1 MKHAAL
7 LLIRFY
13 QAAVSPYLPSV
24 CRFTPSCSH
33 YTAQAISS
41 YGLAKG
47 GLLGLRRIVS
57 CRPGGGK
64 GYDPVP

>member
-1 MKHAAL
+1 MRILAL
-7 LLIRFY
+7 GLIRFY

-24 CRFTPSCSH
+24 CRYTPTCSN
-33 YTAQAISS
+33 YAAQAIIQHGVFRGSF
-41 YGLAKG
+41 
-47 GLLGLRRIVS
+47 LGLKRIIN

>member
-1 MKHAAL
+1 MRTLAL
-7 LLIRFY
+7 GLIRLY

-24 CRFTPSCSH
+24 CRFTPTCSS
-33 YTAQAISS
+33 YAAQAIVQHGVFRGSF
-41 YGLAKG
+41 
-47 GLLGLRRIVS
+47 LGIKRIIN

>member
-1 MKHAAL
+1 MRVLAL
-7 LLIRFY
+7 GVIRFY

-24 CRFTPSCSH
+24 CRFTPTCSN
-33 YTAQAISS
+33 YTAQAIAE
-41 YGLAKG
+41 YGVFRG
-47 GLLGLRRIVS
+47 SFLGVKRILN

>member
-1 MKHAAL
+1 MRILAL
-7 LLIRFY
+7 GLIRFY

-24 CRFTPSCSH
+24 CRFTPTCSN
-33 YTAQAISS
+33 YAAQAIVQHGVFRGSF
-41 YGLAKG
+41 
-47 GLLGLRRIVS
+47 LGLKRIIN